1 MVEARHLLQ
10 AAKEA
15 QEVDLTNLQLE
26 QALRSATTRLEEAT
40 AAAKTT
46 GLRKASGGGP
56 LAP

>member
-10 AAKEA
+10 AAEEA
-15 QEVDLTNLQLE
+15 QEADPTNLQL
-26 QALRSATTRLEEAT
+26 QLALRSAATRLEEAT